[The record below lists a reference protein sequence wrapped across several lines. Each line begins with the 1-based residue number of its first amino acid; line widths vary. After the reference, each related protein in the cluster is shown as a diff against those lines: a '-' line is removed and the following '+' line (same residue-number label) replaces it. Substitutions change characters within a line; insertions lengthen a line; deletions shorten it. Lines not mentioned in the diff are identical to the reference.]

1 MNLCEAYNNDQEE
14 FNYVS
19 ELTEQLKGSTISLLD
34 FLERVP
40 ESYIPC
46 KNELIEAVKKDHN
59 KLIAEAE
66 KQQNDLLDHF
76 CGRHTFFPYEC

>member
-19 ELTEQLKGSTISLLD
+19 ELTEQLKGSAISLLD